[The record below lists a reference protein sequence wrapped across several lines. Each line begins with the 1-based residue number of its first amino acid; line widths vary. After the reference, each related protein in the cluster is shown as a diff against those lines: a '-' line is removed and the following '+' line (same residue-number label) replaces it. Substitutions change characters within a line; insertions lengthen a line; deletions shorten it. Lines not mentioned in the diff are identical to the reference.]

1 MNFSKLALWRARSA
15 FMKQRSK
22 VYAQIAFS
30 LEHDA
35 TPRQEIKSMYT
46 TAKNRN
52 SPLADVYKDWYDAL
66 GGKAA
71 GRVALA
77 MQDTI
82 PATEFAL
89 LASAEE
95 THSLPH
101 GLRFLSESV
110 TKIDVMRAAISSAF
124 GKVWLPGLMLIGL
137 LLGVDSFFFP
147 TIDDSLPRKAWPI
160 LTKVVASMAHN
171 IIGLLGV
178 IGIVAGALLAIWYF
192 SLSRWTSASRAVAEK
207 TIFYSKYRDF
217 NCALFLVN
225 LAFLMTA
232 EHPPRES
239 LLKIY
244 EHSNPYVRSHIERMI
259 KKLNKDASNLGE
271 AILSTGLFNRSL
283 GDLMANY
290 ARWGDWHKQIR
301 KIADTALEDVTNDI
315 LRFGPALE
323 NGLQLTL
330 GLCVMLIFASGGLAV
345 VKILQ
350 ATGVA
355 H

>member
-1 MNFSKLALWRARSA
+1 MNLSKFSLWRARSA
-15 FMKQRSK
+15 FSKQRSK

-35 TPRQEIKSMYT
+35 TPRDEFEQMHK
-46 TAKNRN
+46 TAKARK
-52 SPLADVYKDWYDAL
+52 SPLEEVFKDWHTAL
-66 GGKAA
+66 TGKAA
-71 GRVALA
+71 GKVATA
-77 MQDTI
+77 MQGSI
-82 PATEFAL
+82 PATEYAL

-101 GLRFLSESV
+101 GLRFLSDSV
-110 TKIDVMRAAISSAF
+110 TKIDVMRAAISTAF
-124 GKVWLPGLMLIGL
+124 SKIFLPGFMLIGL
-137 LLGVDSFFFP
+137 LMGVDSFFFP
-147 TIDDSLPRKAWPI
+147 TIEDSLPHKSWPM
-160 LTKVVASMAHN
+160 LTKVVASMASN

-178 IGIVAGALLAIWYF
+178 IGIVFGGVLAAWYY
-192 SLSRWTSASRAVAEK
+192 SLSRWSGPLRAAAER

-232 EHPPRES
+232 EHPPRQS
-239 LLKIY
+239 LEKIY
-244 EHSNPYVRSHIERMI
+244 KHSNPYVKFHIEQMI
-259 KKLNKDASNLGE
+259 KNLNKDASNLGE

-315 LRFGPALE
+315 LKFGPALE

-355 H
+355 Q